1 MHFRDSPGSRNDDRD
16 VCFHSPFSG
25 KGDPFFTAA
34 AGNFPFLPGFKCPMK
49 MLSLSFLGN
58 GGELG
63 EKKMGSWAIK

>member
-1 MHFRDSPGSRNDDRD
+1 MHFCDSPGSRNDGRD
-16 VCFHSPFSG
+16 VFFHSSFSERETL
-25 KGDPFFTAA
+25 FFTAA